1 VSTIQA
7 SSMAITFHS
16 KITLRPG
23 SVFCFGTISSIAD
36 EDGTLH
42 RIADLPKKKSPPT
55 NSEKYRRSATSSS
68 PKKDRLQ
75 KVRGRGPSDPENST
89 VYFSDEIMDTGRKEE
104 RGREKASCSF
114 RSSALKGEQ
123 KKDRHNRR
131 TILPRRP
138 LHRESGVAP
147 RLRR

>member
-1 VSTIQA
+1 
-7 SSMAITFHS
+7 
-16 KITLRPG
+16 
-23 SVFCFGTISSIAD
+23 
-36 EDGTLH
+36 
-42 RIADLPKKKSPPT
+42 
-55 NSEKYRRSATSSS
+55 
-68 PKKDRLQ
+68 
-75 KVRGRGPSDPENST
+75 
-89 VYFSDEIMDTGRKEE
+89 MDTGRKEE